1 MSGLI
6 RNNIDIYKKI
16 GTENNQKV
24 KDNEKILDNF
34 ELNDL
39 NYDKAYELDNR
50 SFLKTYWSVLL
61 REHLFFL
68 TFVANNDYNLFYIKF
83 NKFLI
88 LFCDDMAL
96 NCLFFVHESMHRK
109 YTIGE
114 DFTFVQKIPQLVF
127 TIIVSNIMEVVLCFL
142 SMTDVHYYEIKQ
154 FSNYKDNFKKVT
166 NIFECIKRK
175 LVTFFIFTFLLFLF
189 YWYLISAF

>member
-1 MSGLI
+1 
-6 RNNIDIYKKI
+6 
-16 GTENNQKV
+16 
-24 KDNEKILDNF
+24 
-34 ELNDL
+34 
-39 NYDKAYELDNR
+39 
-50 SFLKTYWSVLL
+50 
-61 REHLFFL
+61 
-68 TFVANNDYNLFYIKF
+68 
-83 NKFLI
+83 
-88 LFCDDMAL
+88 MAL

-142 SMTDVHYYEIKQ
+142 SITDVHYYEIKQ

-189 YWYLISAF
+189 YWYLISAFCAVYINTQKIFLKDSAMSFLISLIEPFIIYGLSTILRFISLAKCCKKNSFCQFIYKLSSIIPLF